1 MVKRAGKRRLIDM
14 HCLRLLLG
22 YGMFRSLMGCTYS
35 SAMSTVGNLSP
46 VSAANLEFS
55 LASSAAVIA
64 TCIALVAMGCLRP
77 KRRLVGSG
85 LAAAGVLVCTNLCSQ
100 LGALSG
106 LMPGALVALLA
117 CVWGLTCIVAN
128 AAWLIPFTELG
139 ARRCLTTLIA
149 SVLIS
154 SACSLAAG
162 LLPSGARAAWTTCL
176 GAASMALFWTMSRTP
191 DPVRARHDDGRFVL
205 PAAPRVAFGQTLGLL
220 GELAGPL
227 VIYASLTMLSGFSAA
242 FMTPA
247 EVPAAALPTYSI
259 ASLAGIALLAA
270 AAFVSNRMFDLMKT
284 FQAAFPLIALMLAVL
299 PFADAGYGLFFQSA
313 LTFLSAIVNVSML
326 FMLLETARVRA
337 VPAVAATASCMLIAR
352 LALLASLAIGAA
364 AGERIGA
371 DDTLKALVLVIV
383 GIYLLSMTLAF
394 LTRRPA
400 AQRTGDLDVSV
411 PLGSD
416 EVSFNR
422 PEGVSADELKA
433 HKERERTAARI
444 AQDVAAQAD
453 PQAKLAS
460 RAAQLAQERRL
471 TAREQEVIVLL
482 AQGRSAP
489 YIAQDLGLATNTVRG
504 YVQEAYAKLDVHS
517 KQELIDLLTH

>member
-1 MVKRAGKRRLIDM
+1 MVERTGKRRLIDM

-46 VSAANLEFS
+46 ISAANLEFS
-55 LASSAAVIA
+55 LASSATIIT
-64 TCIALVAMGCLRP
+64 TCIALVAIGCLRP
-77 KRRLVGSG
+77 KRRLVTSG
-85 LAAAGVLVCTNLCSQ
+85 LLSAAVLTCVNLCSQ
-100 LGALSG
+100 LGLLAG
-106 LMPGALVALLA
+106 MPSEAVLALLA
-117 CVWGLTCIVAN
+117 GVWGIASIVAN

-149 SVLIS
+149 SVLVS
-154 SACSLAAG
+154 SLFSLVAA
-162 LLPSGARAAWTTCL
+162 LLPESAQAAWTTGV
-176 GAASMALFWTMSRTP
+176 GAASAVLFWVMSRTP
-191 DPVRARHDDGRFVL
+191 DPVQARHDDGSFKL
-205 PAAPRVAFGQTLGLL
+205 PAAPRAAFGQTLGLI

-247 EVPAAALPTYSI
+247 EVPAATLPTYSI
-259 ASLAGIALLAA
+259 ASLLGIALLAVM
-270 AAFVSNRMFDLMKT
+270 AFVSNRMFDLKKT
-284 FQAAFPLIALMLAVL
+284 FQAAFPLIALMLAAL
-299 PFADAGYGLFFQSA
+299 PFADPSYSAFFRSA
-313 LTFLSAIVNVSML
+313 LTCLSAIVNVSML
-326 FMLLETARVRA
+326 FLLLETARVRQ
-337 VPAVAATASCMLIAR
+337 VSAVAATASTMLIAR

-383 GIYLLSMTLAF
+383 GIYLLSLTLAF
-394 LTRRPA
+394 LTRRQNPK
-400 AQRTGDLDVSV
+400 RTGDLDVSV

-433 HKERERTAARI
+433 HKERELAQAQI
-444 AQDVAAQAD
+444 AEAAAQAN
-453 PQAKLAS
+453 PQDALVE
-460 RAAQLAQERRL
+460 RAAALGRELGL
-471 TAREQEVIVLL
+471 TPREQEVIVLL

-504 YVQEAYAKLDVHS
+504 YVQEAYGKLGVHS
-517 KQELIDLLTH
+517 KQELIDLLTR

>member
-1 MVKRAGKRRLIDM
+1 MLERTGKRRLIDM
-14 HCLRLLLG
+14 HCMRLLLG

-55 LASSAAVIA
+55 IGASATIIA
-64 TCIALVAMGCLRP
+64 TCIALVAVGCMRP
-77 KRRLVGSG
+77 KRRLAASG
-85 LAAAGVLVCTNLCSQ
+85 LVAAAVLTCTNLLSQ
-100 LGALSG
+100 LGLLWA
-106 LMPGALVALLA
+106 PGADVALLLA
-117 CVWGLTCIVAN
+117 CVWGLTSIVAN
-128 AAWLIPFTELG
+128 TAWLIPFTELG
-139 ARRCLTTLIA
+139 SRRCLTTLIA

-154 SACSLAAG
+154 SACSLVAG
-162 LLPSGARAAWTTCL
+162 LLPGQAQTVWTTCL
-176 GAASMALFWTMSRTP
+176 GAASVALFWAMSRTP
-191 DPVRARHDDGRFVL
+191 DPVRARHDDGAFVL
-205 PAAPRVAFGQTLGLL
+205 PAAPRAAFGQTLGLL

-227 VIYASLTMLSGFSAA
+227 VIYASLTMLSGFSAS

-299 PFADAGYGLFFQSA
+299 PFADPSYSLFFQSA

-326 FMLLETARVRA
+326 FMLLETARVRR
-337 VPAVAATASCMLIAR
+337 VPAAAACASCMLIAR
-352 LALLASLAIGAA
+352 LALLASLAVGAA

-394 LTRRPA
+394 LTRRA
-400 AQRTGDLDVSV
+400 AAERTGDLDVSV

-422 PEGVSADELKA
+422 PEGMSAEALKE
-433 HKERERTAARI
+433 HKERERTEARI
-444 AQDVAAQAD
+444 AQGVAEQSD